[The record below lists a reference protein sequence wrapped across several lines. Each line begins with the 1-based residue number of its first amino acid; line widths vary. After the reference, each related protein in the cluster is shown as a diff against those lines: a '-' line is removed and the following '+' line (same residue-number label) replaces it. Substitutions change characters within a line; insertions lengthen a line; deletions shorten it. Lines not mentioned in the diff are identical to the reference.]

1 MSGVLFNSFY
11 DSELPNAK
19 GCAQWKIE
27 LQLFG
32 KGGSVIVVL
41 SLTCMAFQTHFYY
54 FRCAGNQVSMVSTIV
69 GEFPAEPSEEF
80 NHSLEPVWMRTIHGS
95 DVIWLSVR

>member
-1 MSGVLFNSFY
+1 MSGVLFDSLY

-32 KGGSVIVVL
+32 KGGSVIVIPNRAVM
-41 SLTCMAFQTHFYY
+41 SLVC
-54 FRCAGNQVSMVSTIV
+54 
-69 GEFPAEPSEEF
+69 
-80 NHSLEPVWMRTIHGS
+80 LW
-95 DVIWLSVR
+95 